1 MLKVLRGERG
11 AHIDLEPWKRQERL
25 IMLGLLPKN
34 KSLKKVGG
42 TSGVCEE
49 GKRKAME
56 EAGKIRV
63 TMITIEAWK
72 MRKRREI
79 TVMIFAFEF
88 SFSFFFE
95 ENQMRHHRYYNY

>member
-1 MLKVLRGERG
+1 
-11 AHIDLEPWKRQERL
+11 
-25 IMLGLLPKN
+25 MLGLLPKN

>member
-1 MLKVLRGERG
+1 MGFV
-11 AHIDLEPWKRQERL
+11 
-25 IMLGLLPKN
+25 
-34 KSLKKVGG
+34 
-42 TSGVCEE
+42 
-49 GKRKAME
+49 KRKAME

-63 TMITIEAWK
+63 TMITTEAWK

-95 ENQMRHHRYYNY
+95 ENQRRHHRYYNY